1 MRLISLVIL
10 LVLAALPMRMG
21 AETLRG
27 DVDGDGVVNISD
39 VTTLIDYLLSGDASL
54 IVAENADAE
63 VDGSIAISDV
73 TALIDYLLSG
83 SWPAAEP
90 KTETF
95 TVNGVSFTMVT
106 VEGGT
111 FMMGATA
118 EQGTTDP
125 WENEYPV
132 HQVTL
137 STYSIGQTEVTQ
149 ELFVAVMT
157 YHGDWADYPYDP
169 NPSYYSSNHGYEDD
183 LCRPVENVDVNLLR
197 DFLRRLN
204 WITGREFHLPTEAQ
218 WEFAARGGNLSK
230 GYKYSGSDDPEE
242 VAWCS
247 VAIYPQGLRIPQP
260 VATKKPN
267 ELGLYDMSG
276 NVWENCSDNYLANA
290 YSSEPQ
296 TDPTGPESNGYD
308 GLFVCRG
315 GFAGVIPRYSRVS
328 CRRSGGR
335 SFDTGFR
342 LAL

>member
-1 MRLISLVIL
+1 MRNVSLLILL
-10 LVLAALPMRMG
+10 LVLSALPMRMG

-27 DVDGDGVVNISD
+27 DVDGDGVVNIGD
-39 VTTLIDYLLSGDASL
+39 VTALIDYLLSGDASQ
-54 IVAENADAE
+54 IVAENADTE
-63 VDGSIAISDV
+63 HDGSIAISDV
-73 TALIDYLLSG
+73 TSLIDYLLSG
-83 SWPAAEP
+83 SWPAASP

-125 WENEYPV
+125 QSNEYPV

-149 ELFVAVMT
+149 ELWIAVMT
-157 YHGDWADYPYDP
+157 CKGDWPEWP
-169 NPSYYSSNHGYEDD
+169 FTINPSYYSSANGYEDD
-183 LCRPVENVDVNLLR
+183 LRRPVESLYTSSIEDFLLR
-197 DFLRRLN
+197 LY

-230 GYKYSGSDDPEE
+230 GYKYSGSDDPVE
-242 VAWCS
+242 VAWCND
-247 VAIYPQGLRIPQP
+247 AFPRGIEPIPQP
-260 VATKKPN
+260 VGMKKPN

-276 NVWENCSDNYLANA
+276 NVWERCSDEYRNT

-296 TDPTGPESNGYD
+296 TDPTGPTPQTGIP
-308 GLFVCRG
+308 VKRG
-315 GFAGVIPRYSRVS
+315 GFAGVPSVYSRVS
-328 CRRSGGR
+328 IRQAGGR
-335 SFDTGFR
+335 SFETGFR

>member
-1 MRLISLVIL
+1 MRILSLVIV
-10 LVLAALPMRMG
+10 LVLAVLPLRMS
-21 AETLRG
+21 ADTLRG
-27 DVDGDGVVNISD
+27 DVDGNGQVNI
-39 VTTLIDYLLSGDASL
+39 A
-54 IVAENADAE
+54 
-63 VDGSIAISDV
+63 DV

-83 SWPAAEP
+83 DTSLIVAENADVENNGSIAISDVTCLIDYLLAGSWPADAP
-90 KTETF
+90 HTETF

-149 ELFVAVMT
+149 ELWIAVMT
-157 YHGDWADYPYDP
+157 CQGDWAEWPYRV
-169 NPSYYSSNHGYEDD
+169 NPSHYSSENGYEED
-183 LCRPVENVDVNLLR
+183 LRRPVESFYYSELQ
-197 DFLRRLN
+197 DFLRRLY
-204 WITGREFHLPTEAQ
+204 WITGRQFRLPTEAQ

-242 VAWCS
+242 VAWCRYT
-247 VAIYPQGLRIPQP
+247 IYPEDWLITQP
-260 VATKKPN
+260 VGMKKPN

-276 NVWENCSDNYLANA
+276 NVWEQCSDEYSNT

-296 TDPTGPESNGYD
+296 TDPTGPTPHTG
-308 GLFVCRG
+308 VPTRRG
-315 GFAGVIPRYSRVS
+315 GCVFVNPRYSRVS
-328 CRRSGGR
+328 SRYNSGCPG
-335 SFDTGFR
+335 SDEGFR

>member
-27 DVDGDGVVNISD
+27 DVDGDGVVNIAD

-54 IVAENADAE
+54 IVVENADTE
-63 VDGSIAISDV
+63 NNGSIAISDV

-83 SWPAAEP
+83 SWPAAAP

-149 ELFVAVMT
+149 ELWIAVMT
-157 YHGDWADYPYDP
+157 CQGDWAEWPYRI
-169 NPSYYSSNHGYEDD
+169 NPSYYSSENGYEED
-183 LCRPVENVDVNLLR
+183 LRRPVESFYYSELE
-197 DFLRRLN
+197 DFLRRLY

-230 GYKYSGSDDPEE
+230 GYKFSGSDDPEE
-242 VAWCS
+242 VAWCRYT
-247 VAIYPQGLRIPQP
+247 IYPEDWLIPQP
-260 VATKKPN
+260 VGTKKPN

-276 NVWENCSDNYLANA
+276 NVWEQCSDEYRNT
-290 YSSEPQ
+290 YSSDPQ
-296 TDPTGPESNGYD
+296 TDPTGPTPQTGIP
-308 GLFVCRG
+308 VRRG
-315 GFAGVIPRYSRVS
+315 GCVFVNPRYSRVS
-328 CRRSGGR
+328 SRNNSGCPGT
-335 SFDTGFR
+335 DEGFR